1 MLWPLT
7 LICTIVLLSILYSFY
22 FPPFSLSRSL
32 HQYSNERIS
41 QPFMIP
47 ACGHQ
52 FCEGCGTEALAEKG
66 YCPDCEVPCY
76 ARELKPDPAVRYLFP
91 AHSFLF
97 CFSTSSSTSSFC
109 LCLCLFFFRT
119 HPSPSA
125 KLTNITTSAAAAAF
139 RLRLP

>member
-1 MLWPLT
+1 
-7 LICTIVLLSILYSFY
+7 
-22 FPPFSLSRSL
+22 
-32 HQYSNERIS
+32 
-41 QPFMIP
+41 MIP

-97 CFSTSSSTSSFC
+97 CFFN
-109 LCLCLFFFRT
+109 FFFNFIFL
-119 HPSPSA
+119 SLS
-125 KLTNITTSAAAAAF
+125 LS
-139 RLRLP
+139 LLLPYASIPNC